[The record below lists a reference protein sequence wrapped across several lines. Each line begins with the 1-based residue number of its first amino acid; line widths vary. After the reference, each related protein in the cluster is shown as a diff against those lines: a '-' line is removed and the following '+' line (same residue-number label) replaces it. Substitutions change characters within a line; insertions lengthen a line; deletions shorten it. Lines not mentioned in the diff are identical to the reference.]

1 MIYPDGSGRLTVTL
15 QTGCGARRTLA
26 LGLELFFFVFP
37 SLIPFFSPKVSPQAK
52 ALILRLFTFIT
63 TYNL

>member
-1 MIYPDGSGRLTVTL
+1 MIYPDGSSRLTVTL
-15 QTGCGARRTLA
+15 QTGCRALCTLA
-26 LGLELFFFVFP
+26 FGLELFFCPALSPSVFQ
-37 SLIPFFSPKVSPQAK
+37 PKVSPQAK